1 MALPCPC
8 QHSTG
13 TNKGACKLRVG
24 MGMWVRL
31 IAIVAAAL
39 GPAHPTRLNGTD
51 LWQLCTQSPAQCVRY
66 IHAVANLLYR
76 SGCRTPPTDIEA
88 VAITLRYLRAHPDE
102 LSNDAVALIH
112 LALGKVADCGRRPLG
127 LWDALGD

>member
-13 TNKGACKLRVG
+13 TNKGACKLGVG

-39 GPAHPTRLNGTD
+39 GQPTPLD
-51 LWQLCTQSPAQCVRY
+51 LMGPTSGNSVAVPCAVR
-66 IHAVANLLYR
+66 
-76 SGCRTPPTDIEA
+76 
-88 VAITLRYLRAHPDE
+88 
-102 LSNDAVALIH
+102 
-112 LALGKVADCGRRPLG
+112 
-127 LWDALGD
+127 

>member
-1 MALPCPC
+1 MAPFAPPRPNPLI
-8 QHSTG
+8 
-13 TNKGACKLRVG
+13 LR
-24 MGMWVRL
+24 W
-31 IAIVAAAL
+31 A
-39 GPAHPTRLNGTD
+39 D
-51 LWQLCTQSPAQCVRY
+51 DFCTQSPAQCVRY

-76 SGCRTPPTDIEA
+76 SDCRTPPTDIEA